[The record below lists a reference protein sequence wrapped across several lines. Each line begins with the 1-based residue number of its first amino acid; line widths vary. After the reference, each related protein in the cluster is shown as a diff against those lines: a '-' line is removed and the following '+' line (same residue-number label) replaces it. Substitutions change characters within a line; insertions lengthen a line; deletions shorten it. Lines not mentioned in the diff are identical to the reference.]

1 MKRLIAVLL
10 ALVMVFAA
18 VSVFAACDNK
28 KGGDDTTAAPEG
40 TTAAPGGDETTAAP
54 GGEETTAAPG
64 GEAFKPADTYKD
76 PAVYDQVVNGG
87 SVTTTLNSGSN
98 GGGTVSTVPYA
109 GTAGKDYTDEK
120 VYTYKDYLSGMTGLN
135 WNPLSWETSDDSYV
149 LGFLTIGFYD
159 FTLNA
164 DLTGYSI
171 VPEMAAAMPVDVTAD
186 YVGQYGIAEGETAKA
201 WKIAL
206 NQNAKWEDGTAITAD
221 DYIYSMQQQLDPLA
235 LYRRADSYYA
245 GDFQLYNAKA
255 YLYAGQKVWNDA
267 YADDYAIADLDA
279 AAGTVGGATA
289 KIAYAKALSWLQGY
303 SLKAY
308 VDAYGEAMFN
318 MDAYNA
324 LVALDAD
331 ADGLVDLTEESLG
344 YLVSVITASADWNE
358 TADDAIGYIMYE
370 YEYPATSWDEVGLLK
385 LDDYTIVFITVAPT
399 EEASFYVP
407 YNLSSTWLI
416 NKTLFEASKTYT
428 DAEGNKLEYDGVNV
442 PEGAVKV
449 TSNYFTN
456 LENTISYGP
465 YKMTA
470 FEDGKAIKF
479 SRNENWY
486 GYSDDKHLGQFQ
498 TDNIEVAVI
507 ADDETA
513 MMTFLQGDLAGKGL
527 SSEYFADYASSE
539 RLLYTP
545 QSYTTKLTF
554 NSNYES
560 LLALGNNQQLLAV
573 LEFRTAFALAM
584 DREFFA
590 TSYTSAGEAGFGLLN
605 YQYCYDPFSGALYRD
620 SEYAMKAL
628 VELFGIEYGEGK
640 DFEDLEE
647 AYYAITGYDLDAAKV
662 LMQAAYD
669 KAVAAGIY
677 DGKSKVVLTMT
688 VYNSEDIY
696 VKMVNFFNEGVAAAC
711 EGTSFEGLVSV
722 EMKTDDDYYNTMY
735 AGQAAMI
742 FSTWGGAA
750 MSPFTMINQCYTDS
764 STGEGNQMEYGY
776 ETENINVTINVD
788 GEDITATLKNWADWC
803 GSAEV
808 AALEEKL
815 GLFTDYNYDTRCA
828 FFAIVEKVYLQGYTT
843 FGLYYRNSAS
853 LLSYKIE
860 YASPAYL
867 QIVGYGSIRDI
878 TYNYD
883 DATWE
888 TVKGT
893 FDYTSS
899 AAN

>member
-18 VSVFAACDNK
+18 VAVFAACDNSG
-28 KGGDDTTAAPEG
+28 KGDETTAGGEDTTAAPGGED
-40 TTAAPGGDETTAAP
+40 TTAAPGGD
-54 GGEETTAAPG
+54 
-64 GEAFKPADTYKD
+64 EAFKPADTYKD
-76 PAVYDQVVNGG
+76 PAVYDQTVIGG
-87 SVTTTLNSGSN
+87 SVTTTLNNSV
-98 GGGTVSTVPYA
+98 GGGTVNTVPFA
-109 GTAGKDYTDEK
+109 GFEGKDYTDEK

-135 WNPLSWETSDDSYV
+135 WNPLSWEENNDSFV
-149 LGFLTIGFYD
+149 LGFLSIGFYD

-186 YVGQYGIAEGETAKA
+186 YVGQYGIKEGETAKA

-206 NQNAKWEDGTAITAD
+206 NQSAKWQDGTPITAD

-267 YADDYAIADLDA
+267 GAEGYTVENLDVA
-279 AAGTVGGATA
+279 AATIDGKPAQ
-289 KIAYAKALSWLQGY
+289 IAYTKGLAWLSGN

-308 VDAYGEAMFN
+308 VDAYGA
-318 MDAYNA
+318 AYFDVA
-324 LVALDAD
+324 AYESLVALDTD
-331 ADGLVDLTEESLG
+331 GDGLVAVTEESVG
-344 YLVSVITASADWNE
+344 YLTSVITAVADWGE
-358 TADDAIGYIMYE
+358 TADDVINYMMYE
-370 YEYPATSWDEVGLLK
+370 YQYPATSWDEVGLLK
-385 LDDYTIVFITVAPT
+385 VDDYTIVFITVAPT

-407 YNLSSTWLI
+407 YNLSSTWLV

-428 DAEGNKLEYDGVNV
+428 DAAGNKLAYDGVNV

-479 SRNENWY
+479 ERNENWY
-486 GYSDDKHLGQFQ
+486 GYSDGKHLGQFQ
-498 TDNIEVAVI
+498 TDKIDVVVI
-507 ADDETA
+507 DNDETA

-539 RLLYTP
+539 RLVYTP
-545 QSYTTKLTF
+545 ESYTTKLTF

-560 LLALGNNQQLLAV
+560 LLALGDNQQLLAV

-584 DREFFA
+584 DKELFA
-590 TSYTSAGEAGFGLLN
+590 SSYTSAGEAGFGLLN

-620 SEYAMKAL
+620 SEYAMQAL

-677 DGKSKVVLTMT
+677 DGKSKVVLEMT

-696 VKMVNFFNEGVAAAC
+696 VKMVNFFNEGIAAAC

-722 EMKTDDDYYNTMY
+722 SLREDDDYYNTMY

-750 MSPFTMINQCYTDS
+750 MSPFTMINQVYTDAS
-764 STGEGNQMEYGY
+764 DGSGNQMEYGY
-776 ETENINVTINVD
+776 ETENINVTIKVN
-788 GEDITATLKNWADWC
+788 GEDVTASLKNWADWC
-803 GSAEV
+803 GSTEV

-815 GLFTDYNYDTRCA
+815 GLFTDYDYDTRCA

-843 FGLYYRNSAS
+843 FGLYYRNAAS
-853 LLSYKIE
+853 LVSYKIE
-860 YASPAYL
+860 YASPSYL
-867 QIVGYGSIRDI
+867 QLVGRGSIRDI

-883 DATWE
+883 DTEWE
-888 TVKGT
+888 AVKGT

-899 AAN
+899 SAN

>member
-1 MKRLIAVLL
+1 
-10 ALVMVFAA
+10 
-18 VSVFAACDNK
+18 
-28 KGGDDTTAAPEG
+28 
-40 TTAAPGGDETTAAP
+40 
-54 GGEETTAAPG
+54 
-64 GEAFKPADTYKD
+64 
-76 PAVYDQVVNGG
+76 
-87 SVTTTLNSGSN
+87 
-98 GGGTVSTVPYA
+98 
-109 GTAGKDYTDEK
+109 
-120 VYTYKDYLSGMTGLN
+120 
-135 WNPLSWETSDDSYV
+135 
-149 LGFLTIGFYD
+149 
-159 FTLNA
+159 
-164 DLTGYSI
+164 
-171 VPEMAAAMPVDVTAD
+171 
-186 YVGQYGIAEGETAKA
+186 
-201 WKIAL
+201 
-206 NQNAKWEDGTAITAD
+206 
-221 DYIYSMQQQLDPLA
+221 MQQQLDPLA

-267 YADDYAIADLDA
+267 GAEGYTVDALDV
-279 AAGTVGGATA
+279 AAGTVDGKPAQ
-289 KIAYAKALSWLQGY
+289 IAYTKGLAWLGGN

-308 VDAYGEAMFN
+308 VDAYGA
-318 MDAYNA
+318 AYFDVAAYEA
-324 LVALDAD
+324 LVALDTD
-331 ADGLVDLTEESLG
+331 GDGLVAVTEESVG
-344 YLVSVITASADWNE
+344 YLTSVITAVADWGE
-358 TADDAIGYIMYE
+358 TAAEVINYMMYE
-370 YEYPATSWDEVGLLK
+370 YEYPATSWDDVGLLK
-385 LDDYTIVFITVAPT
+385 VDDYTLVFITVAPT

-407 YNLSSTWLI
+407 YNLSSTWLV

-428 DAEGNKLEYDGVNV
+428 DAEGNKLAYDGVNV

-449 TSNYFTN
+449 TSNYCTN
-456 LENTISYGP
+456 LENTSSYGP

-479 SRNENWY
+479 ERNENWY
-486 GYSDDKHLGQFQ
+486 GYSDGKHLGQFQ
-498 TDNIEVAVI
+498 TDKIDVVVI
-507 ADDETA
+507 DNDETA

-539 RLLYTP
+539 RLVYTP
-545 QSYTTKLTF
+545 ESYTTKLTF

-560 LLALGNNQQLLAV
+560 LLALGDNQQLLAV

-584 DREFFA
+584 DKELFA
-590 TSYTSAGEAGFGLLN
+590 SSYTSAGEAGFGLLN

-677 DGKSKVVLTMT
+677 DGKSKVVLEMT

-722 EMKTDDDYYNTMY
+722 TLREDDDYYNTMY

-764 STGEGNQMEYGY
+764 SDGNGNQMEYGY

-788 GEDITATLKNWADWC
+788 GKDVTASLKNWADWC
-803 GSAEV
+803 GSTAV

-815 GLFTDYNYDTRCA
+815 GLFTDYDYDTRCA

-843 FGLYYRNSAS
+843 FGLYYRNAAS
-853 LLSYKIE
+853 LVSYKIE
-860 YASPAYL
+860 YASPSYL
-867 QIVGYGSIRDI
+867 QLIGRGSIRDI

-883 DATWE
+883 DVEWE
-888 TVKGT
+888 NVKGT

-899 AAN
+899 SAN

>member
-18 VSVFAACDNK
+18 VATFAACDNSG
-28 KGGDDTTAAPEG
+28 KGDETTA
-40 TTAAPGGDETTAAP
+40 GGDETTAAP
-54 GGEETTAAPG
+54 GGEETTAAP

-87 SVTTTLNSGSN
+87 SVTTTLNSGV
-98 GGGTVSTVPYA
+98 GGGTVDTVPFA

-149 LGFLTIGFYD
+149 LGMLTIGFYD

-206 NQNAKWEDGTAITAD
+206 NQNATWQDGTKITAD

-255 YLYAGQKVWNDA
+255 YLYAGQKIWNDA
-267 YADDYAIADLDA
+267 YADGYALTDLDVA
-279 AAGTVGGATA
+279 AATIGGQPA
-289 KIAYAKALSWLQGY
+289 KIAYAKGLSWLDGY

-308 VDAYGEAMFN
+308 VDAYGEAYFN
-318 MDAYNA
+318 VEAYNS
-324 LVALDAD
+324 LVALDTD
-331 ADGLVDLTEESLG
+331 ADGLVDITEESVGFLAAAI
-344 YLVSVITASADWNE
+344 STEAWNE
-358 TADDAIGYIMYE
+358 TADNVIDYMMYE

-407 YNLSSTWLI
+407 YNLSSTWLV

-449 TSNYFTN
+449 TSDYFTN
-456 LENTISYGP
+456 LTNTISYGP

-479 SRNENWY
+479 ERNENWY
-486 GYSDDKHLGQFQ
+486 GYSDGKHLGQFQ
-498 TDNIEVAVI
+498 TDNIDVAVI
-507 ADDETA
+507 SDDKTA
-513 MMTFLQGDLAGKGL
+513 LMTFLQGDLAGKGL
-527 SSEYFADYASSE
+527 SSEYFAEYASSE

-554 NSNYES
+554 NTNYES

-573 LEFRTAFALAM
+573 LEFRTAFALSV
-584 DREFFA
+584 DKEFFA
-590 TSYTSAGEAGFGLLN
+590 SSYTSAGEAGFGLLN

-628 VELFGIEYGEGK
+628 VELFGIEYGEGC

-647 AYYAITGYDLDAAKV
+647 AYYAITGYDLDAAKA

-677 DGKSKVVLTMT
+677 DGKSAVVLEMT
-688 VYNSEDIY
+688 VYNSEEIY
-696 VKMVNFFNEGVAAAC
+696 VKMVNYFNESITKAC
-711 EGTSFEGLVSV
+711 EGTSFEGLVTISLK
-722 EMKTDDDYYNTMY
+722 EDDDYYNTMY

-742 FSTWGGAA
+742 FGTWGGAA
-750 MSPFTMINQCYTDS
+750 MSPFTMINQVYTDAS
-764 STGEGNQMEYGY
+764 DGTGNQMEYGY
-776 ETENINVTINVD
+776 ETENIDVTINVD
-788 GEDITATLKNWADWC
+788 GTDITATLKEWADWC
-803 GSAEV
+803 GSAS
-808 AALEEKL
+808 AANIESKL
-815 GLFTDYNYDTRCA
+815 GLFTDYDYDTRCA
-828 FFAIVEKVYLQGYTT
+828 FFSIVEKVFLQGYPT

-867 QIVGYGSIRDI
+867 QIVGYGSLRDI